1 MISRRLL
8 PASVLLLLLLG
19 ACSGSQGTTEEQA
32 SGPAEKDPPG
42 VAQALSLGGQ
52 LEEDSESSAY
62 DRAIGC
68 AVAFRVTAVAIAPLT
83 SGSNSREVRAL
94 EAGARAFARRARS
107 AEGAQGRD
115 VPEDID
121 AQVAE
126 SDEGD
131 KADQARKT
139 LACAR
144 LLE

>member
-8 PASVLLLLLLG
+8 PASVLLLLLG
-19 ACSGSQGTTEEQA
+19 ACSGSQGTTEEEA
-32 SGPAEKDPPG
+32 SGPADKDPPG

-68 AVAFRVTAVAIAPLT
+68 AAAFRVTAVAIAPLT
-83 SGSNSREVRAL
+83 SGSDSREVRAL

-107 AEGAQGRD
+107 AEGEQGRD
-115 VPEDID
+115 VPGDID

-126 SDEGD
+126 SEGD
-131 KADQARKT
+131 QADQARKT
-139 LACAR
+139 LACAK